1 MQIESWT
8 NDKMRE
14 LPDQICQRF
23 GCGSVEL
30 SVLGLAL
37 HSTYHKEER
46 KLRADSP
53 IEVSYFIWGQ
63 QI

>member
-1 MQIESWT
+1 MQIESWS

-14 LPDQICQRF
+14 LPDQIGQIWVWF
-23 GCGSVEL
+23 SKLSILGS
-30 SVLGLAL
+30 AL
-37 HSTYHKEER
+37 HSIYHKEER